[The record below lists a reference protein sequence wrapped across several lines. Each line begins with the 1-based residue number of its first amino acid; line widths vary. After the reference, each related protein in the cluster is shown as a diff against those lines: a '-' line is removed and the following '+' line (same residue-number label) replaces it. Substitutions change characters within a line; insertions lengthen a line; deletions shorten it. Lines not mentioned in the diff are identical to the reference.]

1 MLVQISPKVWV
12 NPDHIQSIDILCKS
26 DIYNNDSIYWYAQI
40 IFSDNRTYK
49 SSAFKNIDDAI
60 EHTNNIVNRINNK
73 K

>member
-26 DIYNNDSIYWYAQI
+26 DIHNDSIYWYAQI
-40 IFSDNRTYK
+40 ILSDNRTYK

-60 EHTNNIVNRINNK
+60 ERANSIVNRINNK